1 MTAGFFSTDY
11 TFRIGQRSF
20 TLTPQ
25 AKTLLFAYLAMF
37 VVFVVAALRGAMSAP
52 VPALAI
58 GALVFGMIFYPL
70 MIAYLV
76 YLNNCLV
83 VGDCKTL
90 AWILSGFGV
99 ATAVM
104 YVSAMAMMAVAGGRA
119 TRVKAR

>member
-1 MTAGFFSTDY
+1 MSAGFFRTDY
-11 TFRIGQRSF
+11 TFRIGQRKV

-25 AKTLLFAYLAMF
+25 AKILLFAYLAMF
-37 VVFVVAALRGAMSAP
+37 AVFIVATLRGAMSAP

-83 VGDCKTL
+83 VGDCNTL

-104 YVSAMAMMAVAGGRA
+104 YVFAMLMMAVGGGRA
-119 TRVKAR
+119 TRAKAR

>member
-1 MTAGFFSTDY
+1 MTAGFFHSDY
-11 TFRIGQRSF
+11 TFKIGQRSF

-25 AKTLLFAYLAMF
+25 AKILLFAYLAMLA
-37 VVFVVAALRGAMSAP
+37 VFVAASLRGAMSAP

-58 GALVFGMIFYPL
+58 SALVFAMIFYPL

-83 VGDCKTL
+83 VGDCNVL

-99 ATAVM
+99 ATAVV
-104 YVSAMAMMAVAGGRA
+104 YIFAMLTMAVAGGRA